1 MRHAGQ
7 RLSVPA
13 RGRLLG
19 RRVGAM
25 ASALVLVLAL
35 ASCDTA
41 EERAERHFQAG
52 LEYLQAGDID
62 RALVELRNV
71 FKLNGSHRE
80 ARRTY
85 ARMERERGNLR
96 DAYAQYLRL
105 VEQYPDDLDALRALA
120 EIAATGGDWAA
131 ALDNADKAL
140 RLAAEDPGLMA
151 IRTAAEYGLAIQ
163 SNDVGTLARA
173 ARQARS
179 LRDGLPGNL
188 LLHRVVIDD
197 LMRAQDFDSALA
209 EIDHAL
215 GLFPDDRPLY
225 AQKLTALAA
234 LGRDAE
240 VEQTLHQMIARHPDA
255 AELRQTLIRWHLA
268 RNEIDKAETF
278 LRSRV
283 TKGQVERD
291 DVLNLVRFLATWRGR
306 EAAVA
311 ELERVIAQQGPSPAY
326 LSAYA
331 AFLFDMG
338 RRDDA
343 IARMQQLVDA
353 AGEDD
358 DGLNA
363 RVALARMLT
372 VAGQTDRAAGLID
385 SVLARDPVHPEALK
399 LQAAALI
406 RDDRVGDAIA
416 VLRRALAS
424 DPRDADILSLMAEA
438 YERDGNRELMRES
451 LSRAV
456 ELSNAAPI
464 ETLRYAQFLANEGR
478 YLPAES
484 VLIDALRI
492 SPGHPGLLGALGEI
506 YLRVQDW
513 PRAHSVA
520 DALEAHSDPA
530 ARARAR
536 QLRAA
541 ILAQERDSTEALRYL
556 TGLAE
561 SGEGGLATRIA
572 ILRTHLD
579 NGDME
584 KARAYAASLL
594 AHAPDDPRLRLLDA
608 SVLSL
613 TGDLAGAERRL
624 RNLVAQ
630 APQMQ
635 PAWAELIRIVATDP
649 ARMDETA
656 RLLDQAQQMFP
667 DSADLKWARASLLQR
682 LGQIDA
688 AIAVYEDLYRAN
700 SANPVI
706 ANNLASLLSNHRS
719 DPDSLA
725 RAEIIARRLR
735 GSDYAPYQDTYGW
748 IAYLRGDIDAAEWH
762 LTRAAEAMPD
772 DPAVQYHLGLVHHAR
787 GRRDQARAVLE
798 RARELAAESGDGI
811 ASRIDEALADIDT
824 PGGAVAN

>member
-1 MRHAGQ
+1 MRHERQ
-7 RLSVPA
+7 RPA
-13 RGRLLG
+13 DSAG
-19 RRVGAM
+19 RRPVARRVSAL
-25 ASALVLVLAL
+25 ASALVLTLAL
-35 ASCDTA
+35 TACDTA

-71 FKLNGSHRE
+71 FKLDGSHRE

-85 ARMERERGNLR
+85 AEAERKRGHLR
-96 DAYAQYLRL
+96 EAYAQYLRL

-120 EIAATGGDWAA
+120 EIAATGSDWAA

-140 RLAAEDPGLMA
+140 RIEPGNPELLA
-151 IRTAAEYGLAIQ
+151 IRTAAEYGVAIQ
-163 SNDVGTLARA
+163 SNDVGRLARA
-173 ARQARS
+173 AQQARR
-179 LRDGLPGNL
+179 LLDGLPGNL
-188 LLHRVVIDD
+188 LLRRVVIDD
-197 LMRAQDFDSALA
+197 LMRAQRFEDALA

-215 GLFPDDRPLY
+215 ALFPDDRPLY
-225 AQKLTALAA
+225 AQKLAALAA
-234 LGRDAE
+234 LGRDAD

-255 AELRQTLIRWHLA
+255 PELRATLIRWHLA
-268 RNEIDKAETF
+268 RNEIDKAEAF

-283 TKGQVERD
+283 SGGPIERD
-291 DVLNLVRFLATWRGR
+291 DVLNLVRFLATWRGPD
-306 EAAVA
+306 AAVT
-311 ELERVIAQQGPSPAY
+311 ELERVIAHEGASPAY

-343 IARMQQLVDA
+343 IARMQELVDSL
-353 AGEDD
+353 GEDD
-358 DGLNA
+358 DALNA

-372 VAGQTDRAAGLID
+372 VAGQNDRAATLID
-385 SVLARDPVHPEALK
+385 SVLSRNPVHPEALK

-424 DPRDADILSLMAEA
+424 APRDADILSLMAEA
-438 YERDGNRELMRES
+438 YERDGNRDLMRES

-464 ETLRYAQFLANEGR
+464 ESLRYAQFLANEGR

-513 PRAHSVA
+513 PRARSVA
-520 DALEAHSDPA
+520 DALEATSDPA
-530 ARARAR
+530 ARARAHEI
-536 QLRAA
+536 RAA
-541 ILAQERDSTEALRYL
+541 ILAQERDTTEALRYL
-556 TGLAE
+556 TDLAE
-561 SGEGGLATRIA
+561 SGEGGRATRIA

-579 NGDME
+579 NGDIE

-594 AHAPDDPRLRLLDA
+594 ADSPDDPQLRLLDA

-613 TGDLAGAERRL
+613 TGDLSGAEQRL
-624 RNLVAQ
+624 RDLVARQ
-630 APQMQ
+630 PHMQ

-649 ARMDETA
+649 ARSDETA
-656 RLLDQAQQMFP
+656 RLLDQAQELFP
-667 DSADLKWARASLLQR
+667 DAADLKWARASLLQR

-688 AIAVYEDLYRAN
+688 AIAVYEDLYRTN

-735 GSDYAPYQDTYGW
+735 DSDDAPYQDTYGW
-748 IAYLRGDIDAAEWH
+748 IAYLRGDIDAAERH
-762 LTRAAEAMPD
+762 FARAAQALPD
-772 DPAVQYHLGLVHHAR
+772 DPMVQYHMSMVHLSR

-798 RARELAAESGDGI
+798 RAQGLVADPDGEI
-811 ASRIDEALADIDT
+811 AKRIKAALADLAT
-824 PGGAVAN
+824 GNGAVAN